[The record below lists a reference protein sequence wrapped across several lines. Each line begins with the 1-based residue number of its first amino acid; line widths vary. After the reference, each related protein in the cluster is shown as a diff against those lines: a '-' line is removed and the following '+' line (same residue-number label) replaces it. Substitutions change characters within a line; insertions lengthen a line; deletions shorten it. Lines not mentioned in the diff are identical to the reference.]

1 MSKKNDEFSNNPFA
15 SAVKDLKGKLRDLEQ
30 EEREKAEVAR
40 VEAKEAARRRAEMPL
55 PEEDDATIFRRH
67 MSGVQPLEAPDYVAP
82 ENRGEPPR
90 EYDDDAEAMAMLADL
105 VSGEGL
111 FDISDSDEFMEGIA
125 HGLDRRLLRKLR
137 RGFFSVQA
145 HLDLHGLTRVEAK
158 DEVAQF
164 LRESRLQGRRCVLL
178 VHGRGHNSKD
188 QVPVLKEA
196 LKVWLA
202 RGSLARKVLAFCT
215 AQPTDGGAGAVY
227 VLLRK

>member
-1 MSKKNDEFSNNPFA
+1 MATDKFKNNPFA
-15 SAVKDLKGKLRDLEQ
+15 SVVKDLKGKLREQ
-30 EEREKAEVAR
+30 EEAERERAR
-40 VEAKEAARRRAEMPL
+40 APAAAQKEAARRRAEQL
-55 PEEDDATIFRRH
+55 PGEEDEASVFRRH
-67 MSGVQPLEAPDYVAP
+67 MSGVQPLNPQEYVPP

-90 EYDDDAEAMAMLADL
+90 ERDDDAEAMAMLADL
-105 VSGEGL
+105 VSGQAQ

-137 RGFFSVQA
+137 KGFFSVQS
-145 HLDLHGLTRVEAK
+145 HLDLHGLTRAEAK
-158 DEVAQF
+158 DAVARF
-164 LRESRLQGRRCVLL
+164 LNESRVQGRRCVLL

-215 AQPTDGGAGAVY
+215 ARPADGGAGAVY
-227 VLLRK
+227 LLLRK